1 MNETSQKIEL
11 FKKRDELGRIMM
23 KAAEEKGI
31 TEDLE
36 LVELEKYKEFK
47 KVEDE
52 LKKLYDYGLEPL
64 IKN

>member
-11 FKKRDELGRIMM
+11 FKKRDELGHKMM

-31 TEDLE
+31 TDDLG
-36 LVELEKYKEFK
+36 LVELEEYKEFK

-52 LKKLYDYGLEPL
+52 LKKLYD
-64 IKN
+64 

>member
-11 FKKRDELGRIMM
+11 FKKRDELGHKMM

-31 TEDLE
+31 TDDLG
-36 LVELEKYKEFK
+36 LVELEEYKEFK

-52 LKKLYDYGLEPL
+52 LNKLYA
-64 IKN
+64 